1 MQLSKASF
9 RNSAYAFVLT
19 VLSLTVIFLTLAFSE
34 SWQFIISKRDRYLKL
49 PADNLRPI
57 AFVEMKFDL
66 QLNNLWIRFRFIHIS
81 RNKEILNNAENK
93 NNYSHEWAGCTTHYI
108 NGWFQKKNYS
118 NLIYNSLIT
127 TAMRSTSSLSLFLIV
142 SLLFSAYGL
151 PLENES
157 DQLLKDSSDRVQRA
171 IAERESIFE
180 GQGIIY

>member
-1 MQLSKASF
+1 M
-9 RNSAYAFVLT
+9 
-19 VLSLTVIFLTLAFSE
+19 
-34 SWQFIISKRDRYLKL
+34 D
-49 PADNLRPI
+49 D
-57 AFVEMKFDL
+57 
-66 QLNNLWIRFRFIHIS
+66 S
-81 RNKEILNNAENK
+81 R
-93 NNYSHEWAGCTTHYI
+93 
-108 NGWFQKKNYS
+108 KKNYS